1 MLRGKDSRILTRIL
15 VRLPLF
21 HMATIDVDKA
31 VIIGQPLNTYL
42 GEIYEIMNTL
52 DINMPL
58 CELILD
64 PRNIAKR
71 IPQLYKHIKN
81 KKWIWPEE
89 ITLRSNNK
97 IK

>member
-1 MLRGKDSRILTRIL
+1 
-15 VRLPLF
+15 
-21 HMATIDVDKA
+21 KA

-42 GEIYEIMNTL
+42 REIYEIMSTL
-52 DINMPL
+52 DIRMPL

-64 PRNIAKR
+64 PKNITKQ
-71 IPQLYKHIKN
+71 ILQLYKHIKN
-81 KKWIWPEE
+81 KKWTWPEE